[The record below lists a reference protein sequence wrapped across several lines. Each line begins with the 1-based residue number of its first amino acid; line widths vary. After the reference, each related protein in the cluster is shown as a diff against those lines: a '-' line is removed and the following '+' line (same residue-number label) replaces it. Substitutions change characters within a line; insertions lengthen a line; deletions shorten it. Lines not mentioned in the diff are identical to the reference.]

1 MPVPSIVLYAL
12 AGIAA
17 LDVPHTAVRPL
28 LLRRLEK
35 PVDGSSIN
43 AGGAADEHGRNSR
56 VVRGD
61 GSRLSGGMLSAL
73 RRNKTASHKTR
84 KKGRWQGGGW
94 GGRGEVAV
102 GEGAHA
108 GGRAGSRL

>member
-1 MPVPSIVLYAL
+1 VFDAPIPSIVLYAR

-17 LDVPHTAVRPL
+17 LGVQHTAVQPL
-28 LLRRLEK
+28 LLHRLEK
-35 PVDGSSIN
+35 PVDGSSPIAN
-43 AGGAADEHGRNSR
+43 GAADEHGRSSR

-84 KKGRWQGGGW
+84 KRD
-94 GGRGEVAV
+94 R
-102 GEGAHA
+102 
-108 GGRAGSRL
+108 R